1 MKKDTKRKDKHLL
14 QIEELRM
21 RLEEAEE
28 TLRAI
33 RKGEVDALVVSGPQ
47 GDRVYTLKGAEQPYR
62 VYVETMNEG
71 AVTLGPDGTILY
83 CNNRF
88 GELLKEPIER
98 IIGSEIV
105 RFIAPTDT
113 LSFESAFQSGRK
125 GSSKV
130 EILLKGGE
138 GQLTPVQLSLCPLE
152 SDDVPSICTVVVMD
166 LTERKKAEQELKE
179 SEERLKYLST
189 QLLITQEKERKLIA
203 NEIHDSLGSSL
214 GAIKFRMEEVLQKG
228 GIGDPENIIPSIQ
241 KAIEE
246 SKRIQMAL
254 RPSTLDDLGIL
265 PTLNWFCREFQKTYS
280 SIRIE
285 TKINIEEKDVPNIL
299 KTVIYRICQEAFNNI
314 AKHSKA
320 KVARLSL
327 RKSDQI
333 ELVIEDDGQGF
344 NLAEMLS
351 TENHNRG
358 LGLTSMRERAELSR
372 GLFAIQSIHGSGTAI
387 RVSWPLE
394 KQGLSS
400 S

>member
-14 QIEELRM
+14 QIEDLRM

-33 RKGEVDALVVSGPQ
+33 RKGEVDALVVSSPQ

-71 AVTLGPDGTILY
+71 AVTLGPDGAILY

-98 IIGSEIV
+98 IIGSEIA
-105 RFIAPTDT
+105 RFIPPTDT

-125 GSSKV
+125 ASNKV
-130 EILLKGGE
+130 EILLKRGD

-152 SDDVPSICTVVVMD
+152 CDDVPCICMVVTD
-166 LTERKKAEQELKE
+166 LTERKRAEQELKE
-179 SEERLKYLST
+179 SAERLKYLSG

-214 GAIKFRMEEVLQKG
+214 GAIKFRVEQALQNG
-228 GIGDPENIIPSIQ
+228 GIGDPENIIPYIQ

-246 SKRIQMAL
+246 SRRIQMAL

-265 PTLNWFCREFQKTYS
+265 PTLNWLCREFQKTYS
-280 SIRIE
+280 GIHIK
-285 TKINIEEKDVPNIL
+285 TQFNIEEKDVLDDL
-299 KTVIYRICQEAFNNI
+299 KTIIYRICQEAFNNI

-320 KVARLSL
+320 KVATLFL

-344 NLAEMLS
+344 NLEKMLS
-351 TENHNRG
+351 PENHHRG
-358 LGLTSMRERAELSR
+358 LGLTSMRERAELSG
-372 GLFAIQSIHGSGTAI
+372 GLFNIQSIHGSGTAI

-394 KQGLSS
+394 K
-400 S
+400 

>member
-33 RKGEVDALVVSGPQ
+33 RKGEVDALVVSSPQ

-71 AVTLGPDGTILY
+71 AVTLGPDGAILY

-98 IIGSEIV
+98 IIGSEIA
-105 RFIAPTDT
+105 RFIPPTDT

-125 GSSKV
+125 GNSKV
-130 EILLKGGE
+130 EILLKAGD
-138 GQLTPVQLSLCPLE
+138 GQLTLTPVHLSLSPLE
-152 SDDVPSICTVVVMD
+152 TDDVPCICMVVMD
-166 LTERKKAEQELKE
+166 LTERKRAEQELKE
-179 SEERLKYLST
+179 SEERLRFLSG
-189 QLLITQEKERKLIA
+189 QLLVTQEKERKLIA

-214 GAIKFRMEEVLQKG
+214 GAIKFRVEKVLQNG
-228 GIGDPENIIPSIQ
+228 GIGDPDNIIPSIQ

-246 SKRIQMAL
+246 SRRIQMAL

-280 SIRIE
+280 SIRVE
-285 TKINIEEKDVPNIL
+285 TKINIEEKDVPDIL

-320 KVARLSL
+320 KVATLSL

-344 NLAEMLS
+344 NLEKMLS
-351 TENHNRG
+351 PENHHGG
-358 LGLTSMRERAELSR
+358 LGLTSMRERAELSG
-372 GLFAIQSIHGSGTAI
+372 GLFNIQSIHGSGTAI

-394 KQGLSS
+394 K
-400 S
+400 

>member
-1 MKKDTKRKDKHLL
+1 MKKDTKRKDKHHLL
-14 QIEELRM
+14 QIEDLRM
-21 RLEEAEE
+21 RLEEAEG

-47 GDRVYTLKGAEQPYR
+47 GDQVYTLKGAEQPYR

-71 AVTLGPDGTILY
+71 AVTLGLDGAILY

-113 LSFESAFQSGRK
+113 VSFESALQSGRT

-130 EILLKGGE
+130 EILLKGGD
-138 GQLTPVQLSLCPLE
+138 GQLTPVYLSFNPLMTDE
-152 SDDVPSICTVVVMD
+152 VAAVCMVVMD
-166 LTERKKAEQELKE
+166 LTERKRAEQQLRE
-179 SEERLKYLST
+179 SEERLRYLST
-189 QLLITQEKERKLIA
+189 QLLITQESERKLIA

-214 GAIKFRMEEVLQKG
+214 GAIKFRIEQVLRK
-228 GIGDPENIIPSIQ
+228 DDAESIIPMIQ

-246 SKRIQMAL
+246 TRRIQMAL
-254 RPSTLDDLGIL
+254 RPSSLDDLGIL

-280 SIRIE
+280 GIHIQTQISM
-285 TKINIEEKDVPNIL
+285 EEKDVPDHL

-320 KVARLSL
+320 KVATLFL
-327 RKSDQI
+327 RKTDQI

-344 NLAEMLS
+344 NLEEKTSAG
-351 TENHNRG
+351 NHDRG
-358 LGLTSMRERAELSR
+358 LGLTSMRERAELLGGS
-372 GLFAIQSIHGSGTAI
+372 FAVESIHGSGTTI
-387 RVSWPLE
+387 RLSWPLE
-394 KQGLSS
+394 R
-400 S
+400 

>member
-1 MKKDTKRKDKHLL
+1 MKKDTKRKDRHLL
-14 QIEELRM
+14 QIEDLRI

-47 GDRVYTLKGAEQPYR
+47 GDQVYTLKGAEQPYR

-88 GELLKEPIER
+88 GELVKEPIER
-98 IIGSEIV
+98 IIGSKIV

-125 GSSKV
+125 GNSKV
-130 EILLKGGE
+130 EILLKAGD
-138 GQLTPVQLSLCPLE
+138 GQLTLTPVHLSLSPLE
-152 SDDVPSICTVVVMD
+152 TDDVPCICMVVMD
-166 LTERKKAEQELKE
+166 LTERKRAEQELKE
-179 SEERLKYLST
+179 SAERLKYLSA

-214 GAIKFRMEEVLQKG
+214 GAIKFRVEQVLQNG
-228 GIGDPENIIPSIQ
+228 GIGDPENIIPFIQ
-241 KAIEE
+241 KTIEE
-246 SKRIQMAL
+246 SRRIQMAL

-265 PTLNWFCREFQKTYS
+265 PTLNWLCREFQKTYS
-280 SIRIE
+280 SIHIK
-285 TKINIEEKDVPNIL
+285 TQFNIEEKDVPDIL

-344 NLAEMLS
+344 NLEKMLS
-351 TENHNRG
+351 TENDNRG
-358 LGLTSMRERAELSR
+358 LGLTSMRERTELSR

-387 RVSWPLE
+387 RVSWPL
-394 KQGLSS
+394 GR
-400 S
+400 

>member
-1 MKKDTKRKDKHLL
+1 
-14 QIEELRM
+14 
-21 RLEEAEE
+21 
-28 TLRAI
+28 
-33 RKGEVDALVVSGPQ
+33 
-47 GDRVYTLKGAEQPYR
+47 
-62 VYVETMNEG
+62 MNEG
-71 AVTLGPDGTILY
+71 AVTLGSDGTILY
-83 CNNRF
+83 CNGRLA
-88 GELLKEPIER
+88 ELLLRPSEQV
-98 IIGSEIV
+98 IGSSMY
-105 RFIAPTDT
+105 RFIGSTDT
-113 LSFESAFQSGRK
+113 VSFESAFQRGKQEASR
-125 GSSKV
+125 V
-130 EILLKGGE
+130 EISLKRGD
-138 GQLTPVQLSLCPLE
+138 GQLVPVYLSLNPLMTDE
-152 SDDVPSICTVVVMD
+152 VHAVCMVVMD
-166 LTERKKAEQELKE
+166 LIERKRAEQELKE
-179 SEERLKYLST
+179 SAERLRHLSG

-214 GAIKFRMEEVLQKG
+214 GAIKFRVEQVLQNG
-228 GIGDPENIIPSIQ
+228 GIGDPENIIPFIQ
-241 KAIEE
+241 KTIEE
-246 SKRIQMAL
+246 SRRIQMAL

-265 PTLNWFCREFQKTYS
+265 PTLNWLCREFQKTYS
-280 SIRIE
+280 SIHIK
-285 TKINIEEKDVPNIL
+285 TQFNIEEKDVPDIL